1 MTAPKTLSKKI
12 AAVAL
17 SAATIVGASAATT
30 TTAQAGDEAIAAGIG
45 FVAGTILGGAVASQP
60 RVVHAHPQTVVVHG
74 GLQPWTPAWYSYCS
88 NRYRS
93 FNANTGYFLAYSGNY
108 VFCR

>member
-1 MTAPKTLSKKI
+1 MTAKKTL
-12 AAVAL
+12 AAAAL
-17 SAATIVGASAATT
+17 SALTIVGATATTT
-30 TTAQAGDEAIAAGIG
+30 TTAQANEAVAAGIG
-45 FVAGTILGGAVASQP
+45 FVAGTIIGGAVASQP
-60 RVVHAHPQTVVVHG
+60 RVYHAHPTHVVVHGG

-93 FNANTGYFLAYSGNY
+93 FNPNTGYFLAYSGNY